1 MKHIKVKTALKA
13 GRITAN
19 HARNALGDPYRRPR
33 DPNAHVL
40 SNDLVEEPHG
50 VLALDR
56 KVDTVVIHRS
66 WTVRTCANGRRSS
79 PENSLATDRLR
90 RPPECSRES
99 VVRSG
104 RVELPQS

>member
-56 KVDTVVIHRS
+56 KVDTVVVHRS
-66 WTVRTCANGRRSS
+66 WTVRTTEIRRRGRISWAA
-79 PENSLATDRLR
+79 P
-90 RPPECSRES
+90 
-99 VVRSG
+99 G
-104 RVELPQS
+104 HF